1 MLNKE
6 VDMYIKYFSNTL
18 PYDYTSYP
26 EALMK
31 KYENTYKVSEK
42 VMNKYKEAAL
52 EQKLETIKF
61 QRDALDEEI
70 VKLEMQLY
78 DITEKQDHKPTE
90 Q

>member
-6 VDMYIKYFSNTL
+6 VDMYIKYFSTL
-18 PYDYTSYP
+18 PYDYSSYP

-42 VMNKYKEAAL
+42 VMNKYKEAAI

-78 DITEKQDHKPTE
+78 DITEKQDHKPKE

>member
-6 VDMYIKYFSNTL
+6 VDMYINYFSTIT
-18 PYDYTSYP
+18 PYDYSNYS
-26 EALMK
+26 EAFVK
-31 KYENTYKVSEK
+31 KHKEAYKVSER
-42 VMNKYKEAAL
+42 VMKKYKEAAI
-52 EQKLETIKF
+52 EQKLETLKF

-78 DITEKQDHKPTE
+78 DVTEKQDHKPKE